1 MARCSTAL
9 PPDLPPRA
17 YQTISLCCAS
27 SSRRVGVARI
37 ATLAGCLRYAP
48 APSLGRSPFRAW
60 PLVVV
65 SFHFWY
71 FHRGLEPHLQ
81 RAHAGHTQDGGG
93 KFLDGVLRM
102 QHIVIMKTAV
112 VHSRIQPEIKEQAE
126 GILQRLGLSPTEA
139 IRMFYTQITLR
150 NGLPFDVAIPNDV
163 TIKALEE
170 SRNGRNL
177 ERFDST
183 EELFESWNA

>member
-1 MARCSTAL
+1 MCTSGDGSVFEWPLLVFSPTAL
-9 PPDLPPRA
+9 NFSKPPR
-17 YQTISLCCAS
+17 TIAQPTNSLSCS
-27 SSRRVGVARI
+27 GLVQ
-37 ATLAGCLRYAP
+37 
-48 APSLGRSPFRAW
+48 PS
-60 PLVVV
+60 
-65 SFHFWY
+65 
-71 FHRGLEPHLQ
+71 
-81 RAHAGHTQDGGG
+81 GGG
-93 KFLDGVLRM
+93 NTAALRASPQMVCKKPLDGVVRM
-102 QHIVIMKTAV
+102 QHIMSMKTAA

-183 EELFESWNA
+183 EKLFDGWSA